1 MTLRDRMTPV
11 KFLILS
17 VALLSLAAADAPT
30 EISLFDGQTLT
41 NWEGNQSFWQVK
53 DGVITAGSLD
63 RKFPHNDFLVS
74 TRSFQNFDLRLKIRL
89 LGFEGFVNSGVQFR
103 SVRVPNNFE
112 MSGYQADAGEGYWG
126 SLYDETRR
134 DRTLVK
140 PTDPEAMNKA
150 FHKDDWND
158 YRIRAD
164 GPHIELWLNGVK
176 TVDYTE
182 PDPSIPQDGFIGLQI
197 HGNGKTVVEFKD
209 IFITELSTTPDAPTW
224 AKLGGY
230 KPWKKK

>member
-1 MTLRDRMTPV
+1 MRMMV
-11 KFLILS
+11 IL
-17 VALLSLAAADAPT
+17 ALSLVAMTVGAADAPAKV
-30 EISLFDGQTLT
+30 SLFDGKTLA
-41 NWEGNQSFWQVK
+41 NWEGNESFWQVK

-63 RKFPHNDFLVS
+63 RRFPHNDFLVS
-74 TRSFQNFDLRLKIRL
+74 TKSYENFELRLKIRL
-89 LGFEGFVNSGVQFR
+89 LGSEGFVNSGVQFR

-134 DRTLVK
+134 DKTLVK
-140 PTDPEAMNKA
+140 PVDPGAMNKA
-150 FHKDDWND
+150 FHKDGWND

-164 GPHIELWLNGVK
+164 GRHIELWLNGVK

-182 PDPSIPQDGFIGLQI
+182 PDPNIPQDGYIGLQI
-197 HGNGKTVVEFKD
+197 HGNGKTVAEFKD
-209 IFITELSTTPDAPTW
+209 IFITELPPTPDAPTW

-230 KPWKKK
+230 TPWKKR